1 MVTMNIVI
9 TGGSGFVGS
18 YLCEK
23 LINDGHKI
31 IVIDNLLTGSRGN
44 INDLLDNENF
54 SFIEH
59 DVQDHI
65 EIDDKVDY
73 VLHFASAASPKAYTE
88 HPVNTLKAGSV
99 GTINTLGLAKKHSA
113 EYLLASTSEVYGD
126 PLISPQNEEYWGNV
140 NPNGERS
147 MYDEAKRFAEAAVAT
162 YSRSYG
168 LKTKIVR
175 IFNTYGPRMQLN
187 DGRVVT
193 NFIVQALRNE
203 NITIYGDGKQ
213 TRSVSYVEDTVA
225 GIISLMNST
234 EYDVF
239 NIGNPNEM
247 TVAKLAEKII
257 ELTDSTS
264 EIKYLELPND
274 DPKQRKPDITKAKT
288 KLNWEPKVNLNEG
301 LAKTITWVEEQLSR

>member
-31 IVIDNLLTGSRGN
+31 IVIDNLLTGSTEN

-65 EIDDKVDY
+65 EIEDKVDY

-203 NITIYGDGKQ
+203 NITIYGDGTQ
-213 TRSVSYVEDTVA
+213 TRSFSYVEDTVA

-247 TVAKLAEKII
+247 TVRKLAEKII

-288 KLNWEPKVNLNEG
+288 KLNWEPKVKLEEG
-301 LAKTITWVEEQLSR
+301 LIKTITWVEEQLSK

>member
-1 MVTMNIVI
+1 MNIVI

-18 YLCEK
+18 YLSEK
-23 LINDGHKI
+23 LINDGHEI
-31 IVIDNLLTGSRGN
+31 IVVDNLLTGSTEN
-44 INDLLDNENF
+44 INHLMQNENF

-59 DVQDHI
+59 DVQNHI
-65 EIDDKVDY
+65 EIETKVDH

-99 GTINTLGLAKKHSA
+99 GTINTLGLAKKHDA

-126 PLISPQNEEYWGNV
+126 PLISPQTEEYWGNV

-162 YSRSYG
+162 YSRSYD

-193 NFIVQALRNE
+193 NFIVQALKNE
-203 NITIYGDGKQ
+203 SITIYGDGSQ
-213 TRSVSYVEDTVA
+213 TRSFSYVEDTVA
-225 GIISLMNST
+225 GIISLMNSS

-247 TVAKLAEKII
+247 TVGQLAEKII

-288 KLNWEPKVNLNEG
+288 KLNWEPKVNLEDG
-301 LAKTITWVEEQLSR
+301 LTKTIKWVEGQLSK

>member
-23 LINDGHKI
+23 LINDGDKI
-31 IVIDNLLTGSRGN
+31 IVIDNLLTGSTEN
-44 INDLLDNENF
+44 INNLLDNENF

-65 EIDDKVDY
+65 EIEDKVDY

-203 NITIYGDGKQ
+203 NITIYGDGTQ
-213 TRSVSYVEDTVA
+213 TRSFSYVEDTVA

-247 TVAKLAEKII
+247 TVGQLAEKII
-257 ELTDSTS
+257 KLTDSTS

-288 KLNWEPKVNLNEG
+288 KLNWEPKVNLDEG
-301 LAKTITWVEEQLSR
+301 LAKTITWVEEQLSK

>member
-31 IVIDNLLTGSRGN
+31 IVIDNLLTGSTEN

-54 SFIEH
+54 SFIEQ

-65 EIDDKVDY
+65 EIEDKVDY

-203 NITIYGDGKQ
+203 NITIYGDGTQ
-213 TRSVSYVEDTVA
+213 TRSFSYVEDTVA

-247 TVAKLAEKII
+247 TVGKLAEKII

-288 KLNWEPKVNLNEG
+288 KLNWEPKVNLDEG
-301 LAKTITWVEEQLSR
+301 LAKTISWVEEQLSK

>member
-31 IVIDNLLTGSRGN
+31 IVIDNLLTGSTEN
-44 INDLLDNENF
+44 INDLLDKENF
-54 SFIEH
+54 SFIEQ

-65 EIDDKVDY
+65 EIEDKVDY

-203 NITIYGDGKQ
+203 NITIYGDGTQ
-213 TRSVSYVEDTVA
+213 TRSFSYVEDTVA

-247 TVAKLAEKII
+247 TVGQLAEKII

-288 KLNWEPKVNLNEG
+288 KLNWEPKVNLDEG
-301 LAKTITWVEEQLSR
+301 LAKTITWVEEQLSK

>member
-1 MVTMNIVI
+1 MVAMNIVI

-18 YLCEK
+18 YLCEN

-31 IVIDNLLTGSRGN
+31 IVIDNLLTGSKEN
-44 INDLLDNENF
+44 INNLIGNKNF
-54 SFIEH
+54 SFIEQ

-65 EIDDKVDY
+65 EIEDDVDY

-99 GTINTLGLAKKHSA
+99 GTINTLGLAKKHDA

-203 NITIYGDGKQ
+203 NITIYGDGTQ
-213 TRSVSYVEDTVA
+213 TRSFSYVEDTVA

-247 TVAKLAEKII
+247 TVGQLAEKII
-257 ELTDSTS
+257 KLTDSTS

-288 KLNWEPKVNLNEG
+288 KLNWEPKVNLDEG
-301 LAKTITWVEEQLSR
+301 LAKTISWVEEQLSK

>member
-1 MVTMNIVI
+1 MNILI

-23 LINDGHKI
+23 LINDGHEI
-31 IVIDNLLTGSRGN
+31 IVVDNLLTGSTEN
-44 INDLLDNENF
+44 INHLMNNENF

-59 DVQDHI
+59 DVQNHI
-65 EIDDKVDY
+65 EIENKVDY

-99 GTINTLGLAKKHSA
+99 GTINTLGLAKKHEA

-126 PLISPQNEEYWGNV
+126 PLISPQTEEYWGNV

-162 YSRSYG
+162 YSRSYD

-193 NFIVQALRNE
+193 NFIVQALKNE
-203 NITIYGDGKQ
+203 NITIYGDGSQ
-213 TRSVSYVEDTVA
+213 TRSFSYVEDTVA
-225 GIISLMNST
+225 GIISLMNSS

-247 TVAKLAEKII
+247 TVGQLAEKII

-288 KLNWEPKVNLNEG
+288 KLNWEPKVNLEDG
-301 LAKTITWVEEQLSR
+301 LTKTIKWVEGQLSK

>member
-31 IVIDNLLTGSRGN
+31 IVIDNLLTGSTEN

-54 SFIEH
+54 SFIEQ

-65 EIDDKVDY
+65 EIKDKVDY

-203 NITIYGDGKQ
+203 NITIYGDGTQ
-213 TRSVSYVEDTVA
+213 TRSFSYVEDTVA

-247 TVAKLAEKII
+247 TVGQLAEKII
-257 ELTDSTS
+257 KLTDSTS

-288 KLNWEPKVNLNEG
+288 KLNWEPKVNLDEG
-301 LAKTITWVEEQLSR
+301 LAKTIKWVEEQLSK

>member
-1 MVTMNIVI
+1 MNIVI

-23 LINDGHKI
+23 LINEGHKI
-31 IVIDNLLTGSRGN
+31 IVIDNLLTGSTEN
-44 INDLLDNENF
+44 INNLIDNENF

-59 DVQDHI
+59 DVQNHI
-65 EIDDKVDY
+65 EIEDKVDY

-99 GTINTLGLAKKHSA
+99 GTINTLGLAKKHNA

-203 NITIYGDGKQ
+203 NITIYGDGTQ
-213 TRSVSYVEDTVA
+213 TRSFSYVEDTVA

-247 TVAKLAEKII
+247 TVGQLAEKII

-288 KLNWEPKVNLNEG
+288 KLNWEPKVNLDEG
-301 LAKTITWVEEQLSR
+301 LAKTITWVEEQLSK

>member
-1 MVTMNIVI
+1 
-9 TGGSGFVGS
+9 
-18 YLCEK
+18 
-23 LINDGHKI
+23 LINDGHEI
-31 IVIDNLLTGSRGN
+31 IVVDNLLTGSTEN
-44 INDLLDNENF
+44 INHLMHNENF

-59 DVQDHI
+59 DVQNHI
-65 EIDDKVDY
+65 EIENKVDY

-99 GTINTLGLAKKHSA
+99 GTINTLGLAKKHDA

-126 PLISPQNEEYWGNV
+126 PLISPQTEEYWGNV

-162 YSRSYG
+162 YSRSYD

-193 NFIVQALRNE
+193 NFIVQALKNE
-203 NITIYGDGKQ
+203 NITIYGDGSQ
-213 TRSVSYVEDTVA
+213 TRSFSYVEDTVA
-225 GIISLMNST
+225 GIISLMNSS

-247 TVAKLAEKII
+247 TVGQLAEKII

-288 KLNWEPKVNLNEG
+288 KLNWEPKVNLEDG
-301 LAKTITWVEEQLSR
+301 LTKTIKWVEGQLSK

>member
-1 MVTMNIVI
+1 MVSMNIVI

-18 YLCEK
+18 YLCEN

-31 IVIDNLLTGSRGN
+31 IVIDNLLTGSTEN
-44 INDLLDNENF
+44 INNLMDNENF

-59 DVQDHI
+59 DVQNHI
-65 EIDDKVDY
+65 EIEDKVDY

-99 GTINTLGLAKKHSA
+99 GTINTLGLAKKHDA

-162 YSRSYG
+162 YSRSYD

-203 NITIYGDGKQ
+203 NISIYGDGSQ
-213 TRSVSYVEDTVA
+213 TRSFSYVEDTVA
-225 GIISLMNST
+225 GIISLMNSN

-247 TVAKLAEKII
+247 TVGQLAEKII

-264 EIKYLELPND
+264 EIKYFELPND

-288 KLNWEPKVNLNEG
+288 KLNWEPKVNLDER
-301 LAKTITWVEEQLSR
+301 LSKTIKWVGEQLSK

>member
-1 MVTMNIVI
+1 M
-9 TGGSGFVGS
+9 
-18 YLCEK
+18 
-23 LINDGHKI
+23 
-31 IVIDNLLTGSRGN
+31 
-44 INDLLDNENF
+44 
-54 SFIEH
+54 
-59 DVQDHI
+59 
-65 EIDDKVDY
+65 
-73 VLHFASAASPKAYTE
+73 
-88 HPVNTLKAGSV
+88 
-99 GTINTLGLAKKHSA
+99 
-113 EYLLASTSEVYGD
+113 YGD
-126 PLISPQNEEYWGNV
+126 PLISPQTEEYWGNV

-162 YSRSYG
+162 YSRSYD

-193 NFIVQALRNE
+193 NFIVQALKNE
-203 NITIYGDGKQ
+203 NITIYGDGSQ
-213 TRSVSYVEDTVA
+213 TRSFSYVEDTVA
-225 GIISLMNST
+225 GIISLMNSS

-247 TVAKLAEKII
+247 TVGQLAEKII

-288 KLNWEPKVNLNEG
+288 KLNWEPKVNLEEG
-301 LAKTITWVEEQLSR
+301 LTKTIKWVEGQLSK

>member
-31 IVIDNLLTGSRGN
+31 IVIDNLLTGSREN

-65 EIDDKVDY
+65 EIEDKVDY

-187 DGRVVT
+187 DGRVIT

-203 NITIYGDGKQ
+203 NITIYGDGTQ
-213 TRSVSYVEDTVA
+213 TRSFSYVEDTVA

-247 TVAKLAEKII
+247 TVGQLAEKII
-257 ELTDSTS
+257 KLTDSTS

-288 KLNWEPKVNLNEG
+288 KLNWEPKVNLDEG
-301 LAKTITWVEEQLSR
+301 LAKTITWVEEQLSK

>member
-9 TGGSGFVGS
+9 TGGSGCVGS
-18 YLCEK
+18 YLCEN
-23 LINDGHKI
+23 LVNDGHKI
-31 IVIDNLLTGSRGN
+31 IVIDNLLTGSTEN
-44 INDLLDNENF
+44 INNLLDNENF

-65 EIDDKVDY
+65 EIEDKVDY

-193 NFIVQALRNE
+193 NFITQALRNE
-203 NITIYGDGKQ
+203 NITIYGDGSQ
-213 TRSVSYVEDTVA
+213 TRSFSYVEDTVA
-225 GIISLMNST
+225 GIISLMNSS

-239 NIGNPNEM
+239 NIGNPTEM
-247 TVAKLAEKII
+247 TVGELAEKII

-288 KLNWEPKVNLNEG
+288 KLNWEPKVKLEEG
-301 LAKTITWVEEQLSR
+301 LTKTITWIEEQLSK

>member
-1 MVTMNIVI
+1 MNIVI

-31 IVIDNLLTGSRGN
+31 IVIDNLLTGSTQN
-44 INDLLDNENF
+44 INNLMDNENF

-59 DVQDHI
+59 DVQNHI
-65 EIDDKVDY
+65 EIKDKVDY

-88 HPVNTLKAGSV
+88 NPVNTLKAGSV

-203 NITIYGDGKQ
+203 DITIYGDGSQ
-213 TRSVSYVEDTVA
+213 TRSFSYVEDTVA

-239 NIGNPNEM
+239 NIGNPSEM
-247 TVAKLAEKII
+247 TVGQLAEKII

-264 EIKYLELPND
+264 QVKYLELPND

-288 KLNWEPKVNLNEG
+288 KLNWEPKVNLEEG
-301 LAKTITWVEEQLSR
+301 LTKTISWVEEQLSR

>member
-31 IVIDNLLTGSRGN
+31 IVIDNLLTGSREN

-203 NITIYGDGKQ
+203 NITIYGDGTQ
-213 TRSVSYVEDTVA
+213 TRSFSYVEDTVA

-247 TVAKLAEKII
+247 TVGKLAEKII

-288 KLNWEPKVNLNEG
+288 KLNWEPKVNLEEG
-301 LAKTITWVEEQLSR
+301 LTKTINWVEEQLSR

>member
-31 IVIDNLLTGSRGN
+31 IVIDNLLTGSREN

-65 EIDDKVDY
+65 EIEDKVDY

-203 NITIYGDGKQ
+203 NITIYGDGTQ
-213 TRSVSYVEDTVA
+213 TRSFSYVEDTVA

-247 TVAKLAEKII
+247 TVGKLAEKII

-288 KLNWEPKVNLNEG
+288 KLNWEPKVKLEEG
-301 LAKTITWVEEQLSR
+301 LIKTITWVEEQLSK

>member
-31 IVIDNLLTGSRGN
+31 IVIDNLLTGSTEN
-44 INDLLDNENF
+44 INNLIDNENF

-65 EIDDKVDY
+65 EIEDKVDY

-162 YSRSYG
+162 YSRSYD

-203 NITIYGDGKQ
+203 NITIYGDGSQ
-213 TRSVSYVEDTVA
+213 TRSFSYVEDTVA

-247 TVAKLAEKII
+247 TVGQLAEKII

-288 KLNWEPKVNLNEG
+288 KLNWEPKVNLEEG
-301 LAKTITWVEEQLSR
+301 LTKTITWVKEQLSR